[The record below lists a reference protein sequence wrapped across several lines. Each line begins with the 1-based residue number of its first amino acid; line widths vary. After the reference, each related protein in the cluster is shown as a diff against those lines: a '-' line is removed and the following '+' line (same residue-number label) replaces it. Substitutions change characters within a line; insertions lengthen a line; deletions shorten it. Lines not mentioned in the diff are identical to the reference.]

1 MLLSPGLAGSTS
13 FVDWDYATGYSAS
26 SSLLFCMTIENVM
39 KTIVILLIAYVGF
52 VWLIARW
59 LRLASR
65 PDRQFRHEELAQEP
79 TDPAVPAT
87 PQQPQAAE
95 VTPHH

>member
-1 MLLSPGLAGSTS
+1 MDEYRK
-13 FVDWDYATGYSAS
+13 DWDYATDYSSS
-26 SSLLFCMTIENVM
+26 SSLLFWVTIENFM

-65 PDRQFRHEELAQEP
+65 PDRQFRHEEIAQEP
-79 TDPAVPAT
+79 TEPAITPT
-87 PQQPQAAE
+87 PQKPPSAE
-95 VTPHH
+95 VTQPH